1 MSAPLRLAPAAYP
14 EDSLTKSTLATSNSF
29 GVHDT
34 MRHGVRS
41 IQSEVLPGHPLE
53 QRLKHWQET
62 QYQLKLSMYRNLYGI
77 HAPVRHLMERSIVS
91 KVQRLPVLPSSNLG
105 LEILTGQDET
115 IDFEDFLNTPEN
127 STDMLDVHAAMEH
140 KLGMKF

>member
-1 MSAPLRLAPAAYP
+1 MVKFETVITYTAVDITGVCACASNLQSHSFNYTTLLVQKAISQTWYAPFTKIPFEPSSYTRRSANQSSPPPVLSLQSAPLRLAPAAYP

-53 QRLKHWQET
+53 QRLKH
-62 QYQLKLSMYRNLYGI
+62 
-77 HAPVRHLMERSIVS
+77 VR
-91 KVQRLPVLPSSNLG
+91 
-105 LEILTGQDET
+105 
-115 IDFEDFLNTPEN
+115 
-127 STDMLDVHAAMEH
+127 
-140 KLGMKF
+140 